1 MINQRKND
9 EAFFQAMKTI
19 LRKRRIRENNNLKE
33 FLLKNA
39 PENFNRIWK
48 NIHKED

>member
-9 EAFFQAMKTI
+9 EAFFQEMKTI
-19 LRKRRIRENNNLKE
+19 LRIRRIQENNNLKE

-39 PENFNRIWK
+39 PENFNRVWK

>member
-9 EAFFQAMKTI
+9 EAFLQALETI
-19 LRKRRIRENNNLKE
+19 LRKRRIRENNTLKE

-39 PENFNRIWK
+39 PKIFNKVWENLF
-48 NIHKED
+48 KED

>member
-1 MINQRKND
+1 MINQSEND
-9 EAFFQAMKTI
+9 KAFYEALKRI
-19 LRKRRIRENNNLKE
+19 HRKRKILENNTLKE

-48 NIHKED
+48 NLYKED

>member
-9 EAFFQAMKTI
+9 EAFFQEMKTI
-19 LRKRRIRENNNLKE
+19 LRIRRIQENNNLKE

-39 PENFNRIWK
+39 PKIFNKVWENLY
-48 NIHKED
+48 KED

>member
-9 EAFFQAMKTI
+9 EAFYEALKMI
-19 LRKRRIRENNNLKE
+19 NRKRRILENNTLKE

-39 PENFNRIWK
+39 PESFNRIWK
-48 NIHKED
+48 NIRKED

>member
-9 EAFFQAMKTI
+9 EAFLLALKRI
-19 LRKRRIRENNNLKE
+19 HRKRRILENNILKE
-33 FLLKNA
+33 ILLKNA

>member
-1 MINQRKND
+1 
-9 EAFFQAMKTI
+9 MKLFCKHWKEYVEKEKI
-19 LRKRRIRENNNLKE
+19 LENNTLKE

>member
-9 EAFFQAMKTI
+9 EAFLLALERI
-19 LRKRRIRENNNLKE
+19 CRKRRILENNTLKE

-48 NIHKED
+48 NTHKED

>member
-9 EAFFQAMKTI
+9 EAFLQAMKMI
-19 LRKRRIRENNNLKE
+19 LKKRRIRENNTLKE
-33 FLLKNA
+33 LLLKNA

-48 NIHKED
+48 NLYKED

>member
-1 MINQRKND
+1 MINQREND
-9 EAFFQAMKTI
+9 RAFLQALERI
-19 LRKRRIRENNNLKE
+19 YRKRRINENNTLKE

-48 NIHKED
+48 NLYKED